1 MYSDKYLVVPK
12 KKLENVMNLLLKNP
26 IQEKE
31 KGKITLQKGV
41 IIKEGE
47 YNHSNYFTLQCI
59 VM

>member
-41 IIKEGE
+41 IIKEGK